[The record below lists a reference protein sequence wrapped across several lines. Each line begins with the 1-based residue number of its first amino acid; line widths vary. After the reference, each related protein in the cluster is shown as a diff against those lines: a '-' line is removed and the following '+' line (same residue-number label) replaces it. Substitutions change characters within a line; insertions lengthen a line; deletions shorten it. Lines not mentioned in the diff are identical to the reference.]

1 MRRAATPLKVA
12 MLLRRQGADLIAID
26 GSFGV
31 GKSTLARALAS
42 RLQTKAVHL
51 DDFLVKRRG
60 AYLKNLR
67 LMQLTKCIGRR
78 RRLILEG
85 ICVLQAL
92 ELVGRKPDAL
102 VYVKRMSS
110 GQWADQ
116 DELVPSLPLEQHL
129 SSLRKD
135 LQVLSTNSGEPPSLG
150 LAEEVIRYHASYAPQ
165 NHSTIEYLRDD
176 A

>member
-42 RLQTKAVHL
+42 RLQVKAVHL
-51 DDFLVKRRG
+51 DDFLIRRRG

-67 LMQLTKCIGRR
+67 LMQLTKCIGRG

-85 ICVLQAL
+85 ICVLQVL
-92 ELVGRKPDAL
+92 ELVGRKPDSL
-102 VYVKRMSS
+102 VYVKRMTSS
-110 GQWADQ
+110 ARPKDGGSPEFVDNTWR
-116 DELVPSLPLEQHL
+116 
-129 SSLRKD
+129 SLRNED
-135 LQVLSTNSGEPPSLG
+135 RCCSRGRLG
-150 LAEEVIRYHASYAPQ
+150 TS
-165 NHSTIEYLRDD
+165 SS
-176 A
+176 